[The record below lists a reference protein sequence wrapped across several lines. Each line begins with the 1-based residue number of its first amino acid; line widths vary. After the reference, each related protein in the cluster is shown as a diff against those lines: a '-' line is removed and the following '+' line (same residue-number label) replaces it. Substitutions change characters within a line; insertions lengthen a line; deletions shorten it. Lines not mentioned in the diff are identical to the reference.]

1 MPSSFKCLIVL
12 ASLSVATCPYD
23 QMIEVMHK
31 MTVNK
36 NKENYECNNQMS

>member
-12 ASLSVATCPYD
+12 ASLSVASCPYD
-23 QMIEVMHK
+23 QMSEVMHK

-36 NKENYECNNQMS
+36 KQRKL